1 MLGERYRVVPRE
13 FERRLEQQLA
23 DRGGLRR
30 RGTRWRRQLQ
40 RIRTMAVLVLGFAL
54 LTVAVV
60 LAALLVRP

>member
-30 RGTRWRRQLQ
+30 RGTRWRRQL
-40 RIRTMAVLVLGFAL
+40 
-54 LTVAVV
+54 
-60 LAALLVRP
+60 